1 LAWQVRAIR
10 GAITAEANT
19 EIAIATAVHELLDGI
34 QAHNSLDLSAIVN
47 VIFSVTT
54 DLDVV
59 FPAQIARSRPGWQD
73 IPLLDLQQMH
83 VVGSL
88 PRCIRVLIQVNQ
100 PINSHQIQHIY
111 LGEARH
117 LRPDLEVT
125 KKPTAE
131 TEC

>member
-1 LAWQVRAIR
+1 MGWQVRAIR

-19 EIAIATAVHELLDGI
+19 EIAIARAVHELLDRI
-34 QAHNSLDLSAIVN
+34 QTCNALDLSQIVN
-47 VIFSVTT
+47 VIFSATA

-100 PINSHQIQHIY
+100 PMNAHQIQHVY
-111 LGEARH
+111 LGGARH
-117 LRPDLEVT
+117 LRPDLEIAN
-125 KKPTAE
+125 KPTAE